1 MHWTRT
7 AVVVVAGTGA
17 VWAGG
22 VPSAVADGPG
32 GRGGSGGGSHEV
44 HLLLNGAFGNRPGE
58 LIDIEV
64 QGVRDRGAVTVTSP
78 VFRHR
83 VPLAP
88 HGPGGRAHHA
98 RPAVATTVKPGTYP
112 LTVHA
117 GGRVVAEDRVEVR
130 APRPAEFRAGAPD
143 DVLRPGERLGL
154 SFDDLRPGAT
164 GDVFTAASPAFRS
177 KVRLTHDPAGPHWN
191 NPRMFTALVALPPDV
206 KDGTYK
212 VTLTGSDGRPVKER
226 PLVVRAARPGDSDY
240 VGRVRGPAFFTAQ
253 GRPEA
258 ARAHGHKVAAG
269 GKVNVLWRDSSP
281 DPGEEERLTA
291 TSPAFER
298 PVPLRRDA
306 SKAGDGDA
314 PRYYGPAR
322 VRSGL
327 AAGRYPVTVISH
339 HGRVKRTGHLV
350 VTGAATASS
359 ASTRSSS
366 APSVPSVSSVSP
378 ASGGPDRTML
388 IAAGG
393 AGLAAATAAAAT
405 AAVLRRRSRRDG

>member
-32 GRGGSGGGSHEV
+32 DGSHEV
-44 HLLLNGAFGNRPGE
+44 HLLVNGAFGNRPGE

-83 VPLAP
+83 VRLAP
-88 HGPGGRAHHA
+88 HGPDGRAHHA
-98 RPAVATTVKPGTYP
+98 RPAVAMTVKPGTYP

-164 GDVFTAASPAFRS
+164 GDVFTAVSPAFRS
-177 KVRLTHDPAGPHWN
+177 KVRLTHDPAGSHWN

-212 VTLTGSDGRPVKER
+212 VTLTGADGRRVQEL
-226 PLVVRAARPGDSDY
+226 PLVVRAARPGDGDY
-240 VGRVRGPAFFTAQ
+240 VGRVRGPAFFAAQ

-306 SKAGDGDA
+306 GKAGDGDV

-359 ASTRSSS
+359 ASTSASSRSSR
-366 APSVPSVSSVSP
+366 SSPASS

-393 AGLAAATAAAAT
+393 AGLAAATAAAVTTAT
-405 AAVLRRRSRRDG
+405 VMRRRARRDG